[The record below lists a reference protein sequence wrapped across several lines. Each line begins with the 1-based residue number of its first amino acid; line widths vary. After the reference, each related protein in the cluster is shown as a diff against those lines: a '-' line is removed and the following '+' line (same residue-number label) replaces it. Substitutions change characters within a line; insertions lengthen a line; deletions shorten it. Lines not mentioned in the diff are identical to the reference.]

1 VAGNEAL
8 SFGAVV
14 LACAGNATANV
25 LQRKAS
31 LDLPEQ
37 RFGPR
42 LLLALLRSPVWL
54 IAFASLVASFLLQA
68 VALRFGALSAV
79 EPIITLEVPLTLL
92 LASRLFPGRLSRG
105 DWASILVMTAGMAA
119 LVGALGPSGGD
130 PTEVDDLTYV
140 TAGAATAAGITGLV
154 LIAGRGGPMWRTACL
169 GAAAGTSFGMT
180 ATMIKATM
188 AALAVDGITGLLTA
202 WQTYIAVGFGVTGLI
217 LVQAALHAGPLLA
230 AQPGF
235 TLMDPLVSIL
245 WGVLIYEEVTR
256 TGGWLLLATA
266 GAVAI
271 GIAVFRLARSPLLQQ
286 LAEHPR

>member
-1 VAGNEAL
+1 
-8 SFGAVV
+8 
-14 LACAGNATANV
+14 
-25 LQRKAS
+25 
-31 LDLPEQ
+31 
-37 RFGPR
+37 
-42 LLLALLRSPVWL
+42 VWL

-92 LASRLFPGRLSRG
+92 LASRVFPGRLSRG
-105 DWASILVMTAGMAA
+105 DWASILIMTAGMAG

-188 AALAVDGITGLLTA
+188 AALAVGGISGLLTA
-202 WQTYIAVGFGVTGLI
+202 WQTYVAVGSGVTGLI

-235 TLMDPLVSIL
+235 HAPDLRRSHPH
-245 WGVLIYEEVTR
+245 R
-256 TGGWLLLATA
+256 
-266 GAVAI
+266 
-271 GIAVFRLARSPLLQQ
+271 RLAAAGHRRRPGHPHRRLPPRPLTPASTTRRASALTR
-286 LAEHPR
+286 ACRPTCPAGCPKTPSS